1 MPNDLVPA
9 AQGSIRLA
17 RMGVH
22 GDGEAHCRWR
32 ANLGKREL
40 VAECWVGRQEQEWRV
55 ARRRRRRRRRRLLLR
70 LLLRRLLRRLL
81 LLRCCAALLLRL
93 RLRLRL

>member
-1 MPNDLVPA
+1 MPNNLVPA

-55 ARRRRRRRRRRLLLR
+55 ARRRRRRLRLLRLLRRQVQRLLLR
-70 LLLRRLLRRLL
+70 LLRLLQMLL
-81 LLRCCAALLLRL
+81 
-93 RLRLRL
+93 